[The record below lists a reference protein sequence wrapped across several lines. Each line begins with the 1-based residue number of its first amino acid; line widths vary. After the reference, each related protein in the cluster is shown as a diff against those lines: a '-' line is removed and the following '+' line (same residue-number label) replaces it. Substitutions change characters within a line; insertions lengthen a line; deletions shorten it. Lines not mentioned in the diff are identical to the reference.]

1 VSTRWFAERAWL
13 GGDTVAT
20 DVLIEVEGELITA
33 VTPGASA
40 PGGARPLAGLTVPG
54 LANAHSHAF
63 HRALRGRAQDPG
75 DFWSWRDGMYRLAAA
90 LDPDLYLNLATAV
103 YAEMALAGITAVGEF
118 HYVHHRPGGRP
129 FDDPNA
135 MGHALMEAA
144 ARAGIRLTLLD
155 TLYLRGGFDEPAL
168 SEAQSRFSDGT
179 AEAWMERVGALDD
192 TALALVG
199 AAVHSVRAVGAEE
212 ISLVASWSADIGR
225 PLHVHASEQRAENA
239 ECVAATGLSPVGLL
253 ASAGALGPATTVV
266 HGTHLSDEDIG
277 LLGRSG
283 TAVCFCPTTERELG
297 DGIGPAA
304 ALVAAGAS
312 VCLGSDSHAVIDL
325 FEEARAVE
333 VDERLKA
340 ERRGHHSPA
349 ALLAAATET
358 GSRSLGWP
366 AGRLAVASLA
376 DFVTVDL
383 DSVRTAGIDDPVAAT
398 VFAASSADVGQVVVG
413 GRLVVDDG
421 HHLSVDDVPGRLS
434 ASIAALWRASQP

>member
-1 VSTRWFAERAWL
+1 
-13 GGDTVAT
+13 
-20 DVLIEVEGELITA
+20 
-33 VTPGASA
+33 
-40 PGGARPLAGLTVPG
+40 
-54 LANAHSHAF
+54 
-63 HRALRGRAQDPG
+63 
-75 DFWSWRDGMYRLAAA
+75 MYRLAAA